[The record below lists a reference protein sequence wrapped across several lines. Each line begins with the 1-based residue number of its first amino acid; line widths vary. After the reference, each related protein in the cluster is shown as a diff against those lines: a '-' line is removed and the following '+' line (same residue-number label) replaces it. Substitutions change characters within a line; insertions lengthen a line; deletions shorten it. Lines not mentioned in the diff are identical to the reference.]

1 MNNLPSLSPLTAAG
15 VTTCPQQQQKT
26 AFKAAILTHTAE
38 LNTQNKTVC
47 EKA

>member
-1 MNNLPSLSPLTAAG
+1 MNNLPPLSPLTAAG
-15 VTTCPQQQQKT
+15 VTTCPQQQKT
-26 AFKAAILTHTAE
+26 ALKAAILTHTAE